1 MKASNDEDHQ
11 EQKPAVRLMPK
22 REVLAIAGCS
32 YPTLWEWMRKGKF
45 PRSREVVGK
54 SMWLSTDV
62 ERWLADL
69 PQRKLKGDAVTDEW
83 KMKNRKRRQRRL
95 KGDAPVDQTAA

>member
-1 MKASNDEDHQ
+1 MKASNDKAQQ

-32 YPTLWEWMRKGKF
+32 YPTLWEWMRAGKF

-54 SMWLSTDV
+54 SMWLSTEV
-62 ERWLADL
+62 EQWITQL
-69 PQRKLKGDAVTDEW
+69 PR
-83 KMKNRKRRQRRL
+83 RRL
-95 KGDAPVDQTAA
+95 KGDASPANTS